1 MNITLLT
8 VTALMAAV
16 TVAAILWIILSVP
29 QQGGGAHDDVTVT
42 YDHGNIPVVTVRSAG
57 GHTVTVRTAP
67 PPYVLDEDDETD
79 LVPVGPEAARAEF
92 PELYDEYM
100 AEGTS
105 AIRRYEIADY
115 ICDAGYVLPY
125 RRGLHEEYRRE
136 LEAAAAAAETDGG
149 TPSPQEE
156 AGEAA
161 GQDPVVPAAEP
172 EEAPGDSQEP
182 SAEPPRTMRTSE
194 RLRNLGYSAFTKGA

>member
-136 LEAAAAAAETDGG
+136 LEAAAAAADTDGG
-149 TPSPQEE
+149 TPSLREE

-161 GQDPVVPAAEP
+161 AAEP

-182 SAEPPRTMRTSE
+182 SAEAPRTMRTSE
-194 RLRNLGYSAFTKGA
+194 RLRDLGYSAFTKGA